1 MITEEYARISVPDFL
16 RQHLRHLTLKEVGA
30 IFMAL
35 HIACHHLNGLTRR
48 SGGQAI
54 EHAMLVAG
62 KAISCGLSVE
72 TVVVAILHDILEDS
86 KRNPSLP
93 EIEEAFE
100 DLGVTVITMLV
111 ALTETPKSTKAAY
124 YDQIFE
130 ATKTDWEVIF
140 IKLFDRLDG
149 QEWPYDKEDSRDY
162 INRARSY
169 YRETLGPFAK
179 LCAKCRPYIP
189 EDRLEQFDN
198 LVSQI
203 MLLARKHL
211 IKLDTLTV
219 AS

>member
-16 RQHLRHLTLKEVGA
+16 RRHLRQLTLKEVGA

-54 EHAMLVAG
+54 EHAMLVAN
-62 KAISCGLSVE
+62 KTIDFGLSVSAI
-72 TVVVAILHDILEDS
+72 VVAILHDILEDS
-86 KRNPSLP
+86 KLNPSLF
-93 EIEEAFE
+93 EIEKAFE
-100 DLGVTVITMLV
+100 DCGSTVAAMLV
-111 ALTETPKSTKAAY
+111 ALTEAPWSTKVDY
-124 YDQIFE
+124 YEQIFE
-130 ATKTDWEVIF
+130 ATKTFWEVIF

-169 YRETLGPFAK
+169 YQETLREFAE

-189 EDRLEQFDN
+189 EDRLEQFDE
-198 LVSQI
+198 LVDKI
-203 MLLARKHL
+203 MLLAQQHL
-211 IKLDTLTV
+211 AELDALLV